1 MRSDHGIQ
9 SGCGELYDKLC
20 GWGMQYG
27 VRPQS
32 GYWRVIGGGGIEQEM
47 TMVIEEDSSTE
58 ECTKDRATVKEGA
71 QP

>member
-1 MRSDHGIQ
+1 M
-9 SGCGELYDKLC
+9 
-20 GWGMQYG
+20 
-27 VRPQS
+27 
-32 GYWRVIGGGGIEQEM
+32 IGGGGIEQEM